1 MRTRTLAAAV
11 ACGLATSL
19 ASPALAGTVFDFSA
33 DIYGATNDGT
43 RVAIGS
49 GSYGVIDLYL
59 TNTSFSSLRVLNL
72 IEMSISLDSG
82 SFVHDD
88 ASGTGRWSAAW
99 NIGGNPAI
107 DSFVTLGAM
116 SGGVPY
122 AASLD
127 PSFSD
132 DTAGSVSA
140 DAGWYNASPTNGQGD
155 VAFGGS
161 IFIGRFVLASS
172 DVLGNRLSVSG
183 NIGWNYQYPGAYF
196 DNDSQVFALPSVPG
210 VPGPSGIPAI
220 ALLGLARRRRR

>member
-1 MRTRTLAAAV
+1 MRTRTLAATL
-11 ACGLATSL
+11 ACGLT
-19 ASPALAGTVFDFSA
+19 SPALAGTVFDFTA

-43 RVAIGS
+43 RVEIGG

-72 IEMSISLDSG
+72 IDMSISLDSG

-88 ASGTGRWSAAW
+88 ASATGRWSAAW
-99 NIGGNPAI
+99 NIGGTPAI
-107 DSFVTLGAM
+107 DSFVTMGAM
-116 SGGVPY
+116 SGGVPF
-122 AASLD
+122 AAALD

-172 DVLGNRLSVSG
+172 DVLGNRLTVSG

-196 DNDSQVFALPSVPG
+196 DNDSQVFALPSGPA
-210 VPGPSGIPAI
+210 VPGPSCVAVI
-220 ALLGLARRRRR
+220 ASLGLARGRRR